1 MIQIVNGFEI
11 SLAKQYLMIDLF
23 LPNSGI
29 AVFQEQKKK
38 FKSELM
44 YDARHNY

>member
-29 AVFQEQKKK
+29 AVFQEQKK

-44 YDARHNY
+44 YDVRHNY